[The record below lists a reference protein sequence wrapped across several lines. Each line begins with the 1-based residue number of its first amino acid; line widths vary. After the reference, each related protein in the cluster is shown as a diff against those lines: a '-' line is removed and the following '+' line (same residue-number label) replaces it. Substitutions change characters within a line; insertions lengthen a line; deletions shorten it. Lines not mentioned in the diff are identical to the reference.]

1 MKKLFTLILTA
12 TLALLAAPSQAAIDG
27 LVPIAAITNPGIAT
41 VTGADQINNAN
52 RGIIVVV
59 DITAIGGGA
68 TLTVTIE
75 GKDPV
80 SGKYFTL
87 LASTA
92 LNATST
98 TTLTVFPG
106 APVSANVSANATL
119 PRTYRVK
126 YALAVANNIT
136 ATFSTILLD

>member
-1 MKKLFTLILTA
+1 
-12 TLALLAAPSQAAIDG
+12 
-27 LVPIAAITNPGIAT
+27 
-41 VTGADQINNAN
+41 
-52 RGIIVVV
+52 VV

-87 LASTA
+87 LASSA
-92 LNATST
+92 LNATGT

-106 APVSANVSANATL
+106 APVSANASANATL

-126 YALAVANNIT
+126 YALAVANSVT
-136 ATFSTILLD
+136 ATFGTILLD